1 MPRYAKYTLFLL
13 AAAGLFQSC
22 DKTKETIANP
32 VLAVTATQNT
42 SGPAGKK
49 MDFDIDAADADNIS
63 RVKIDL
69 QAGSGPVTVFKD
81 STIDPAKPHVVFS
94 VQFTLPETGLKGDA
108 FNFTFTAFD
117 TKGNS
122 SSTTKTLTISGSR
135 PKIEIGGPDNVTAD
149 QTVNFNVTFSDPGAD
164 LKNFNW
170 SESVKGGAQ
179 NSLKDSTF
187 ADGVKNAIVPFTYHI
202 PADFVSGDYV
212 VMLFTAMNKDNV
224 SWTVTKR
231 FTVQ

>member
-1 MPRYAKYTLFLL
+1 MPRFSKYTLFLF

-32 VLAVTATQNT
+32 VLAVTATQGS

-63 RVKIDL
+63 RIKIDI
-69 QAGSGPVTVFKD
+69 QAGSGPVTLFKD
-81 STIDPAKPHVVFS
+81 STIDPSKPHVVFS
-94 VQFTLPETGLKGDA
+94 VQYTLPETALKDDA
-108 FNFTFTAFD
+108 FTFTFTAFD

-122 SSTTKTLTISGSR
+122 SSTTKTLTVSGSR
-135 PKIEIGGPDNVTAD
+135 PKVEIGGPETVTAD

-164 LKNFNW
+164 LKSFNW
-170 SESVKGGAQ
+170 SESVKGGTHK
-179 NSLKDSTF
+179 SLKDSTF
-187 ADGVKNAIVPFTYHI
+187 SAGVKSAIVPFTYHI
-202 PADFVSGDYV
+202 PADLVSGDYV
-212 VMLFTAMNKDNV
+212 VMLFTATNKDNV
-224 SWTVTKR
+224 SWTATKR